1 MKKQIT
7 LLVIAAL
14 ILGGLTAC
22 SDRAAEGDSASFG
35 DSSLPESSSSESLSV
50 DSSVFSDSSS
60 SAESSESRELMLYP
74 VEEVIQMFK
83 PMREYFIWDYKM
95 FPFDGNKEIV
105 DMEQVITAERLF
117 SHNTLHSIPF
127 FKVVEG
133 DVRTEEQFMAKLDS
147 LLSEKAKKAVLE
159 APTRY
164 FEFFEGDLYIAMP
177 GPGGYGGPGYDYF
190 SLDSAEYIDENT
202 VFIKVTGYFN
212 GIDGVYE
219 PYSHIGTA
227 TLVKTEDGF
236 VIDEYDYSIETIL
249 LHCDKLVYNGETIEL

>member
-7 LLVIAAL
+7 LLVISAL

-22 SDRAAEGDSASFG
+22 SDRAAEGDSASLG

-60 SAESSESRELMLYP
+60 SAESSESRELMPYP
-74 VEEVIQMFK
+74 AEEVIQMFE
-83 PMREYFIWDYKM
+83 PMREYFIWDYEM
-95 FPFDGNKEIV
+95 FPPDGNKEIV

-117 SHNTLHSIPF
+117 SHNTIEPIPF
-127 FKVVEG
+127 FKVVKG
-133 DVRTEEQFMAKLDS
+133 DIQTEEQFMAKLDS

-164 FEFFEGDLYIAMP
+164 FEFFESDLYIAMP
-177 GPGGYGGPGYDYF
+177 GPGGYGGPGYDFF
-190 SLDSAEYIDENT
+190 SLDSAEYIDEDT
-202 VFIKVTGYFN
+202 VFIKVTGVFN

-227 TLVKTEDGF
+227 TLLKTEDGF
-236 VIDEYDYSIETIL
+236 LIDEYDYSIETIL